1 MADGAAAR
9 LLLLLF
15 RLHAKRG
22 IESSIHKHDMSQIA
36 ATDWIWRDG
45 EFIPWADAHVHVL
58 SHSMQFG
65 SSAFE
70 GIRCYH
76 TPNGPAIFR
85 LREHM
90 TRLLNSVKIY
100 RMELAYS
107 LDELSAAC
115 CALVLKNKLNACYL
129 RPMVVRGYGA
139 AGMVPFDSPI
149 EVYLPCWPW
158 GAYLGDEALEA
169 GVDACVSSW
178 HRFAPNTVPTL
189 AKIAGNY
196 LGGQLIKM
204 EALANGFAEAIAL
217 SPSGTVSEGSGQNV
231 FLVMD
236 GALVTTPL
244 DGSLLGGITRDSIMR
259 LAHRDGLMVREQVIP
274 REMLYTAD
282 EVFFT
287 GTAAELTPV
296 RSVDRIKVGAG
307 KVGPVTKKL
316 QTTFLDIANGRAP
329 DTFGWLTAVR

>member
-1 MADGAAAR
+1 
-9 LLLLLF
+9 
-15 RLHAKRG
+15 
-22 IESSIHKHDMSQIA
+22 MSRISE
-36 ATDWIWRDG
+36 TEWIWRDG

-85 LREHM
+85 LKEHL
-90 TRLLNSVKIY
+90 TRLINSVKIY
-100 RMELAYS
+100 RMELPYS
-107 LDELSAAC
+107 IEQLTAAC
-115 CALVLKNKLNACYL
+115 CELVVRNKLESCYL
-129 RPMVVRGYGA
+129 RPMVLRGYGA

-158 GAYLGDEALEA
+158 GAYLGDDALES
-169 GVDACVSSW
+169 GVDACVSTW
-178 HRFAPNTVPTL
+178 HRFAPNTIPSL
-189 AKIAGNY
+189 AKVAGNY

-204 EALANGFAEAIAL
+204 EALANGFAEGIAL

-236 GALVTTPL
+236 GALITTPL
-244 DGSLLGGITRDSIMR
+244 DGTLLGGITRASIIT
-259 LAHRDGLMVREQVIP
+259 LAQREGLTVREQIIP
-274 REMLYTAD
+274 REMLYIAD

-307 KVGPVTKKL
+307 TVGPTTKHL
-316 QTTFLDIANGRAP
+316 QKAFLDIANGRAE
-329 DTFGWLTAVR
+329 DTFGWLTPVR

>member
-1 MADGAAAR
+1 
-9 LLLLLF
+9 
-15 RLHAKRG
+15 
-22 IESSIHKHDMSQIA
+22 MSQIA
-36 ATDWIWRDG
+36 ATEWIWRDG
-45 EFIPWADAHVHVL
+45 SFIPWNDAQVHVL

-76 TPNGPAIFR
+76 TPAGPAIFR
-85 LREHM
+85 LREHLQ
-90 TRLLNSVKIY
+90 RLMNSVKIY

-107 LDELSAAC
+107 VDDLSAAC
-115 CALVLKNKLNACYL
+115 CALVLKNKLDACYL

-139 AGMVPFDSPI
+139 AGMVPFASPI

-158 GAYLGDEALEA
+158 GAYLGDDALES

-178 HRFAPNTVPTL
+178 HRFAPNTVPSL

-217 SPSGTVSEGSGQNV
+217 SPGGTVSEGSGQNV

-236 GALVTTPL
+236 GMLITTPL
-244 DGSLLGGITRDSIMR
+244 DGSLLGGITRASIIA
-259 LAHRDGLMVREQVIP
+259 LAERDGLTVREQIIP

-307 KVGPVTKKL
+307 KVGPVTKQL
-316 QTTFLDIANGRAP
+316 QTAFLDIANGRAE
-329 DTFGWLTAVR
+329 DTFGWLTPVRAAE

>member
-1 MADGAAAR
+1 
-9 LLLLLF
+9 
-15 RLHAKRG
+15 
-22 IESSIHKHDMSQIA
+22 MSRISE
-36 ATDWIWRDG
+36 TEWIWRDG

-85 LREHM
+85 LKEHL
-90 TRLLNSVKIY
+90 TRLINSVKIY
-100 RMELAYS
+100 RMELPYS
-107 LDELSAAC
+107 LDQLTAAC
-115 CALVLKNKLNACYL
+115 CELVVRNKLDSCYL
-129 RPMVVRGYGA
+129 RPMVLRGYGA

-158 GAYLGDEALEA
+158 GAYLGDDALES
-169 GVDACVSSW
+169 GVDACVSTW
-178 HRFAPNTVPTL
+178 HRFAPNTIPSL
-189 AKIAGNY
+189 AKVAGNY

-204 EALANGFAEAIAL
+204 EALANGFAEGIAL

-236 GALVTTPL
+236 GVLITTPL
-244 DGSLLGGITRDSIMR
+244 DGTLLGGITRASIIA
-259 LAHRDGLMVREQVIP
+259 LAQREGLTVREQIIP
-274 REMLYTAD
+274 REMLYIAD

-307 KVGPVTKKL
+307 KVGPTTKHL
-316 QTTFLDIANGRAP
+316 QKAFLDIANGRAE
-329 DTFGWLTAVR
+329 DTFGWLTPVR

>member
-1 MADGAAAR
+1 
-9 LLLLLF
+9 
-15 RLHAKRG
+15 
-22 IESSIHKHDMSQIA
+22 MSRISE
-36 ATDWIWRDG
+36 TEWIWRDG

-76 TPNGPAIFR
+76 TPRGPAIFR
-85 LREHM
+85 LKEHL
-90 TRLLNSVKIY
+90 TRLINSVKIY
-100 RMELAYS
+100 RMELPYS
-107 LDELSAAC
+107 LEQLTAAC
-115 CALVLKNKLNACYL
+115 CELVVRNKLESCYL
-129 RPMVVRGYGA
+129 RPMVLRGYGA

-158 GAYLGDEALEA
+158 GAYLGDDALES
-169 GVDACVSSW
+169 GVDACVSTW
-178 HRFAPNTVPTL
+178 HRFAPNTIPSL
-189 AKIAGNY
+189 AKVAGNY

-204 EALANGFAEAIAL
+204 EALANGFAEGIAL

-231 FLVMD
+231 FLVLD
-236 GALVTTPL
+236 GTLITTPL
-244 DGSLLGGITRDSIMR
+244 DGTLLGGITRASIIA
-259 LAHRDGLMVREQVIP
+259 LAQREGLTVREQIVP
-274 REMLYTAD
+274 REMLYIAD

-307 KVGPVTKKL
+307 TVGPTTKHL
-316 QTTFLDIANGRAP
+316 QKAFLDIANGRAD
-329 DTFGWLTAVR
+329 DTFGWLTPVR

>member
-1 MADGAAAR
+1 
-9 LLLLLF
+9 
-15 RLHAKRG
+15 
-22 IESSIHKHDMSQIA
+22 MSQIA

-70 GIRCYH
+70 GVRCYH

-85 LREHM
+85 LREHL

-100 RMELAYS
+100 RMELTYS
-107 LDELSAAC
+107 IDQLSAAC

-139 AGMVPFDSPI
+139 AGMVPFESPI

-169 GVDACVSSW
+169 GVDVCVSSW
-178 HRFAPNTVPTL
+178 HRFAPNTIPSL

-217 SPSGTVSEGSGQNV
+217 SPSGTVCEGSGQNV

-236 GALVTTPL
+236 GALITTPL
-244 DGSLLGGITRDSIMR
+244 DGSLLGGITRDSIIR
-259 LAHRDGLMVREQVIP
+259 LAHRDGLTVREQIIP
-274 REMLYTAD
+274 REMLYIAD

-307 KVGPVTKKL
+307 KVGPVTKHL
-316 QTTFLDIANGRAP
+316 QTVFLDIANGRAP
-329 DTFGWLTAVR
+329 DTFGWLTAVK

>member
-1 MADGAAAR
+1 
-9 LLLLLF
+9 
-15 RLHAKRG
+15 
-22 IESSIHKHDMSQIA
+22 MSQIA
-36 ATDWIWRDG
+36 ATEWIWRDG
-45 EFIPWADAHVHVL
+45 TFIPWNDAQVHVL
-58 SHSMQFG
+58 AHSMQFG

-85 LREHM
+85 LREHLQ
-90 TRLLNSVKIY
+90 RLLNSVKIY

-115 CALVLKNKLNACYL
+115 CALVVKNNLDACYL

-139 AGMVPFDSPI
+139 AGMVPFASPI

-158 GAYLGDEALEA
+158 GAYLGDEALEQ
-169 GVDACVSSW
+169 GVDVCVSTW
-178 HRFAPNTVPTL
+178 HRFAPNTIPSL
-189 AKIAGNY
+189 AKVAGNY

-204 EALANGFAEAIAL
+204 EALANGFAEGIAL
-217 SPSGTVSEGSGQNV
+217 NTSGTVSEGSGQNV
-231 FLVMD
+231 FLVSD
-236 GALVTTPL
+236 GALITTPL
-244 DGSLLGGITRDSIMR
+244 DGSLLGGITRASIIAIAQR
-259 LAHRDGLMVREQVIP
+259 EGISVREQTIP
-274 REMLYTAD
+274 REMLYMAD

-307 KVGPVTKKL
+307 KVGPVTKHV
-316 QTTFLDIANGRAP
+316 QTAFLDIANGRAD
-329 DTFGWLTAVR
+329 DTFGWLTPVNASA

>member
-1 MADGAAAR
+1 
-9 LLLLLF
+9 
-15 RLHAKRG
+15 
-22 IESSIHKHDMSQIA
+22 MSQIA

-70 GIRCYH
+70 GVRCYH

-85 LREHM
+85 LREHL

-100 RMELAYS
+100 RMELRYS
-107 LDELSAAC
+107 IDDLSAAC

-139 AGMVPFDSPI
+139 AGMVPFESPI

-169 GVDACVSSW
+169 GVDVCVSSW
-178 HRFAPNTVPTL
+178 HRFAPNTIPSL

-204 EALANGFAEAIAL
+204 EALTNGFAEAIAL

-231 FLVMD
+231 FLVVD

-244 DGSLLGGITRDSIMR
+244 DGSLLGGITRDSIIR
-259 LAHRDGLMVREQVIP
+259 LAHRDGLTVREQIIP

-307 KVGPVTKKL
+307 KVGPVTKHL
-316 QTTFLDIANGRAP
+316 QTAFLDIAHGRAP
-329 DTFGWLTAVR
+329 DTFGWLTAVK

>member
-1 MADGAAAR
+1 
-9 LLLLLF
+9 
-15 RLHAKRG
+15 
-22 IESSIHKHDMSQIA
+22 MSQLP
-36 ATDWIWRDG
+36 ATEWIWRDG

-76 TPNGPAIFR
+76 TPQGPAIFR
-85 LREHM
+85 LREHL

-100 RMELAYS
+100 RMELTYT

-115 CALVLKNKLNACYL
+115 CALVLRNKLDACYL
-129 RPMVVRGYGA
+129 RPMVIRGYGA
-139 AGMVPFDSPI
+139 AGMVPFASPI

-158 GAYLGDEALEA
+158 GAYLGADALES

-178 HRFAPNTVPTL
+178 HRFAPNTIPSL
-189 AKIAGNY
+189 AKVAGNY

-217 SPSGTVSEGSGQNV
+217 SPGGTVSEGSGQNV

-236 GALVTTPL
+236 GALITTPL
-244 DGSLLGGITRDSIMR
+244 DGSLLGGITRDSIIR
-259 LAHRDGLMVREQVIP
+259 LAQRDGLTVREQIIP
-274 REMLYTAD
+274 REMLYIAD

-296 RSVDRIKVGAG
+296 RSVDRIKVGGGA
-307 KVGPVTKKL
+307 VGPVTKHM
-316 QTTFLDIANGRAP
+316 QSAFLDIAHGRAA
-329 DTFGWLTAVR
+329 DTFDWLTPVR